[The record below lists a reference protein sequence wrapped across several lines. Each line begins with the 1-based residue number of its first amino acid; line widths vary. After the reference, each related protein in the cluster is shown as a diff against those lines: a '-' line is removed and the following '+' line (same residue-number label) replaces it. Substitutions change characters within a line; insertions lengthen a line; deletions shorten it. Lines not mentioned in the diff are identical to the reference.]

1 MTRRQRFPF
10 SWIQTVGII
19 IRKLHSHIVLFNG
32 TMHSD
37 WIFES
42 LVLYTKSNNGKQV
55 FQKTRETKRTRKW
68 NWASITCTDC
78 RGKNNNHFSS
88 YQSLSQYACLNH
100 FSSYTQSFSVRL
112 FKSLQFLYTVFL
124 STLVWRF
131 YHTYMSLCVDCVP
144 SPLCPSEAS
153 QPRPSGGDLWVSM
166 AGLQEESVSA
176 GAIHVAQGKCAAAGA
191 AGSVCRAAGPW
202 AGHQCVCTHLQQKY
216 RWDQTHLYI

>member
-32 TMHSD
+32 IMHSD

-100 FSSYTQSFSVRL
+100 FSSHQSLSQYACLKVLSHLHVFVCWLCSFSSL
-112 FKSLQFLYTVFL
+112 FIRSITAQAKWRWSLGQHG
-124 STLVWRF
+124 R
-131 YHTYMSLCVDCVP
+131 
-144 SPLCPSEAS
+144 A
-153 QPRPSGGDLWVSM
+153 SGG
-166 AGLQEESVSA
+166 
-176 GAIHVAQGKCAAAGA
+176 K
-191 AGSVCRAAGPW
+191 
-202 AGHQCVCTHLQQKY
+202 CVCWCHTCGPGEVCGCRRCWFCVSGCWPLSGSSMC
-216 RWDQTHLYI
+216 LYPFTAGI